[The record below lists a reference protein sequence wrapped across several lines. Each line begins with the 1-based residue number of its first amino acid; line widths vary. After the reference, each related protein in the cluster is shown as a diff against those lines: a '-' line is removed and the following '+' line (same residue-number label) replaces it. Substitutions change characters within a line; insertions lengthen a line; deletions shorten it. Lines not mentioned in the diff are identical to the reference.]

1 MSSLQYISTAKLHRC
16 EIRSRLHVFP
26 FSLHPLAFILRP
38 TVAVAH
44 PKPHAGAEDSAEA
57 AGAVKGLQG
66 KINTLTNL
74 LVLEV
79 VFWAHNQLTVDHLV
93 NVTVIGQCLKFG
105 LCPSFSVIFD
115 HRIHGGKGIC
125 SWGRVKRKG

>member
-57 AGAVKGLQG
+57 AG
-66 KINTLTNL
+66 
-74 LVLEV
+74 ER
-79 VFWAHNQLTVDHLV
+79 
-93 NVTVIGQCLKFG
+93 LKDEG
-105 LCPSFSVIFD
+105 
-115 HRIHGGKGIC
+115 
-125 SWGRVKRKG
+125 